1 MQKYDFKGL
10 RVLDRPDAFRHTLVG
25 RYMNQAHEV
34 EFLGTVLKL
43 LARNECLT
51 LAQIVHKTRTM
62 RRTRRITP
70 AMVFPVL
77 EKFVE
82 GDYIKR
88 NVHRSKLVYMSKIQN
103 TLADIINSGHKRTD
117 LPLSIE
123 TRADLIEN
131 GAPNMDA
138 LTAGIRERAIKF
150 QRERDVENAKNS
162 AASKEPS

>member
-1 MQKYDFKGL
+1 
-10 RVLDRPDAFRHTLVG
+10 
-25 RYMNQAHEV
+25 MNQAHEV

-77 EKFVE
+77 EKYVE

-88 NVHRSKLVYMSKIQN
+88 TVHRSKLVYMSKIQN
-103 TLADIINSGHKRTD
+103 TLTDIANSGRKRTD
-117 LPLSIE
+117 LPLPLTIE
-123 TRADLIEN
+123 TRADMIEE
-131 GAPNMDA
+131 GVSSMDA
-138 LTAGIRERAIKF
+138 LTAGIKERAIKF
-150 QRERDVENAKNS
+150 QQLRDAENLKNKG
-162 AASKEPS
+162 AI

>member
-1 MQKYDFKGL
+1 
-10 RVLDRPDAFRHTLVG
+10 
-25 RYMNQAHEV
+25 MNQAHEV

-77 EKFVE
+77 EKYVE

-88 NVHRSKLVYMSKIQN
+88 TVHRSKLVYMSRIQN
-103 TLADIINSGHKRTD
+103 TLTDIANSGRKRTD
-117 LPLSIE
+117 LPLPLTIE
-123 TRADLIEN
+123 TRADMIEE
-131 GAPNMDA
+131 GVSSMDA
-138 LTAGIRERAIKF
+138 LTAGIKERAIKF
-150 QRERDVENAKNS
+150 QQLRDAENLKNKG
-162 AASKEPS
+162 AI

>member
-1 MQKYDFKGL
+1 
-10 RVLDRPDAFRHTLVG
+10 
-25 RYMNQAHEV
+25 MNQAHEV

-77 EKFVE
+77 EKYVE

-88 NVHRSKLVYMSKIQN
+88 TVHRSKLVYMSKIQN
-103 TLADIINSGHKRTD
+103 TLAIITANDGHKIHTD
-117 LPLSIE
+117 NAQPLTIE
-123 TRADLIEN
+123 TRADMIEE
-131 GAPNMDA
+131 GVSSMDA
-138 LTAGIRERAIKF
+138 LTAGIKERAIKF
-150 QRERDVENAKNS
+150 QQLRDAENAKKS
-162 AASKEPS
+162 I